1 LSILEKYFT
10 IGIVSEILNQIFKE
24 LDALE
29 ESAGKLRSAAASS
42 GKQTNLE
49 VAILNQQ
56 LSEMREKN
64 AAAMEYIDNAESILK
79 KLKK

>member
-1 LSILEKYFT
+1 MA
-10 IGIVSEILNQIFKE
+10 EIIDKIFKE

-29 ESAGKLRSAAASS
+29 ESASKLRGVAASS

-56 LSEMREKN
+56 LAAIREKN
-64 AAAMEYIDNAESILK
+64 AAATEYIGKAEGILK

>member
-1 LSILEKYFT
+1 M
-10 IGIVSEILNQIFKE
+10 SEIIDQIFKE
-24 LDALE
+24 LDGLE
-29 ESAGKLRSAAASS
+29 ESAGRLRAAAASS

-56 LSEMREKN
+56 LVEMREKN
-64 AAAMEYIDNAESILK
+64 AAATEYIDQAESILK